1 MKMILIGCE
10 SRDGSNYKN
19 YISSL
24 GDLGVISGRN
34 GEKYIRLFKNASKE
48 LMQSRH
54 SVPK

>member
-24 GDLGVISGRN
+24 GDRGVISGR
-34 GEKYIRLFKNASKE
+34 KVTVTFFV
-48 LMQSRH
+48 M
-54 SVPK
+54 SVILSMH